1 MPQHVYPARSLSI
14 PFRELDGSPTESW
27 GPQGFSATRRLR
39 CAWADRLTLAAE
51 LRGGVVSLNRV
62 DTYFAPQS
70 YPGFAAALVGQVDI
84 APLSTGIAAV
94 LEEGNCYAEAVL
106 TVRYE
111 VPQELTQEAIQPTLE
126 FQTIPSLRLYWDSG
140 HTQQLGAE
148 QAPGLQR
155 LSLAITRK
163 RRQLVNLPRA
173 YWQLA
178 GHTNQND
185 VRFDRLGTFAAGH
198 LLYQPGPLDRVRV
211 ADGLLGYDATLLFSF
226 RNGGWNRFSQTGASA
241 PQPVYLENGAPYQPY
256 PNADFTL
263 LMEI

>member
-1 MPQHVYPARSLSI
+1 MARQNYPARSLSI

-27 GPQGFSATRRLR
+27 GPQGFTATRRLR
-39 CAWADRLTLAAE
+39 CAWADRLLLAAE

-70 YPGFAAALVGQVDI
+70 YPGFAAALVGQVEI
-84 APLSTGIAAV
+84 APLSAGIAAP

-126 FQTIPSLRLYWDSG
+126 FQTVPSQRLYWDAA

-148 QAPGLQR
+148 QAPALLR

-163 RRQLVNLPRA
+163 RRQLVNLPQA
-173 YWQLA
+173 FWELS
-178 GHTNQND
+178 GHTNMNP

-198 LLYQPGPLDRVRV
+198 LLYQPGPLDRVKIS
-211 ADGLLGYDATLLFSF
+211 DGLLGYDATLLFSF
-226 RNGGWNRFSQTGASA
+226 RAGGWNRFSQTGASA
-241 PQPVYLENGAPYQPY
+241 PQPIYLENGQYYQPY
-256 PNADFTL
+256 PNADFNL